1 MKNILHKYGLLA
13 LKLIIVILTPIV
25 PSLIFL
31 GFFVAMD
38 LITGLIKARK
48 TFIPI
53 TSKGLSQ
60 TVTKLLLYYI
70 AIICSH
76 ILDTQ
81 YLANTILPAKI
92 TQLVTG
98 FIMVVE
104 FKSVIENISEILG
117 LPLWQFI
124 KSKIYREASK

>member
-1 MKNILHKYGLLA
+1 MKHFLYKYTILLLQY
-13 LKLIIVILTPIV
+13 IIVLLTPIAA
-25 PSLIFL
+25 SLMFL

-38 LITGLIKARK
+38 LLTGLIKAHK
-48 TFIPI
+48 SPNKI

-60 TVTKLLLYYI
+60 TVTKLVLYYI

-81 YLANTILPAKI
+81 FFTGSLLPAKI

-104 FKSVIENISEILG
+104 FKSIIENISQILG
-117 LPLWQFI
+117 LPIWEFI
-124 KSKIYREASK
+124 KSKIYRANNH

>member
-1 MKNILHKYGLLA
+1 MKTVLHKYTILL
-13 LKLIIVILTPIV
+13 LQYIIVLLTPIAA
-25 PSLIFL
+25 SLAFL

-38 LITGLIKARK
+38 LITGLIKSSRGK
-48 TFIPI
+48 ETI
-53 TSKGLSQ
+53 TSKRLSQ

-81 YLANTILPAKI
+81 FLIDTILPAKI

-104 FKSVIENISEILG
+104 FKSIIENISQILG
-117 LPLWQFI
+117 LPIWEFI
-124 KSKIYREASK
+124 KSKIYRANNN